1 MFLALAPF
9 TTPEQLREIF
19 GRDLLDEEDQFEG
32 FALLCA
38 SGGHKP
44 FECVG
49 EEQES
54 LAAIRLLAERRALAR
69 APGRAPAGRG
79 GPPAPRPREGDPARV
94 LELSDEHEVPDA
106 LMADVRAVLGA

>member
-1 MFLALAPF
+1 M
-9 TTPEQLREIF
+9 TCSTRS
-19 GRDLLDEEDQFEG
+19 DQFDG

-54 LAAIRLLAERRALAR
+54 LAAIRLLAGQERWREHRVVRRLVEEVLPGHGAR
-69 APGRAPAGRG
+69 D
-79 GPPAPRPREGDPARV
+79 GDPERV
-94 LELSDEHEVPDA
+94 LELSDDHEVPDA